1 MAERG
6 QGVDVTQHGLAEA
19 GNPGKEVRPVKRCT
33 RQHGR
38 MIERDLR
45 TEVETL
51 FSIGLARRQLATEWK
66 VSAPGPAAARHR
78 DLILLRLA
86 SCEKLAAQCL
96 QSLTERFVNAVI
108 DDVEEPGLPA
118 RGSDLL
124 RRVNPLAGAM
134 HQRSDVDHR
143 NV

>member
-1 MAERG
+1 M
-6 QGVDVTQHGLAEA
+6 
-19 GNPGKEVRPVKRCT
+19 KRCA
-33 RQHGR
+33 RPYGR
-38 MIERDLR
+38 MIERHFR
-45 TEVETL
+45 TKVETL
-51 FSIGLARRQLATEWK
+51 FSIGLARRQLATDRK

-78 DLILLRLA
+78 DLHLLRLA
-86 SCEKLAAQCL
+86 LCEKLATQCL

-124 RRVNPLAGAM
+124 RRMNALIGAM